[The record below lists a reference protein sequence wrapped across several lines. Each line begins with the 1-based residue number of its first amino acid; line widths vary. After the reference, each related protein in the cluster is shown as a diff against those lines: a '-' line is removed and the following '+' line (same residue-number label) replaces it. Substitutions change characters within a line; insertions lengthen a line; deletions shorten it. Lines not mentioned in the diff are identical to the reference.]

1 MNFEPI
7 LFNINNSLEKLI
19 DRKLIDFKYKDITD
33 FDELSTNQNIDII
46 PLEVQLIFENDNNI
60 FFSWDYPENKRQYVI
75 NTFNETSFN
84 NSNFTYNYQS
94 KFWNDLLNKK
104 LISFEIYGVIFES
117 NEEPHLI
124 KFNFEDGKS
133 LSIGNFHDENDFIPK
148 FELGD
153 DIWIFF
159 NEKEV
164 EKIINEFEFIKLNKF

>member
-124 KFNFEDGKS
+124 KLNFEDGKS

>member
-1 MNFEPI
+1 MNFESI

-104 LISFEIYGVIFES
+104 LISFEIYGVIFKS

-124 KFNFEDGKS
+124 KLNFEDGKS